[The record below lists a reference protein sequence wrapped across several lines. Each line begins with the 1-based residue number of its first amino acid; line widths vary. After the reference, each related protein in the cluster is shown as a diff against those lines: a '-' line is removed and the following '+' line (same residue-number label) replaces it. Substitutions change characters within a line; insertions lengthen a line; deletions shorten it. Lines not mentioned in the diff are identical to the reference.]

1 MAEIK
6 WTCQVCNFNG
16 ILSTIE
22 KLMHK
27 NSCNK
32 ENPADSSK
40 TFVNSRETKKKN
52 AVAYNCPQCNKTL
65 YLAPTEV
72 LKLKKQHES

>member
-22 KLMHK
+22 KLMHI
-27 NSCNK
+27 NSCYK
-32 ENPADSSK
+32 ENPADSNK
-40 TFVNSRETKKKN
+40 TFVNWRETKKLI
-52 AVAYNCPQCNKTL
+52 QCLILING
-65 YLAPTEV
+65 
-72 LKLKKQHES
+72 